1 LVVDE
6 VRRIVMGHLDKEQI
20 IKFLTSNK
28 TEMQERFGI
37 VKVGL
42 FGSYARG
49 EARNNSDID
58 IAIEI
63 LGDGISDKYFGVLHY
78 LEDNLHGKIDLGIIS
93 SIRPEILPYVIKDIV
108 YV

>member
-1 LVVDE
+1 
-6 VRRIVMGHLDKEQI
+6 MGQLDKEQVVA
-20 IKFLTSNK
+20 FLASSK
-28 TEMQERFGI
+28 SEMRERFGI

-49 EARNNSDID
+49 EARNDSDID
-58 IAIEI
+58 IAVEI
-63 LGDGISDKYFGVLHY
+63 SGDGISDKYFGALHY

-93 SIRPEILPYVIKDIV
+93 SIRPEILPYVLKDIL